1 MFSTKEKFKQALDA
15 NGLIHDAIVMGI
27 SDKCIAEENLKTNDF
42 GLQLLGRALNWAVP
56 NLNYNFTNDVNKIDN
71 QEFKKKLQQDEDQI
85 FKKGLAILNSDSLI
99 EKLATFYV
107 AYEVYLVDI
116 LFPKDGEKR
125 YPGVIRMRKFLFQT
139 TEEPDVESHNFKE
152 EYKNLFVKFNQQYG
166 KYGKTLKLETIESMF
181 SFLLQKS
188 VKEPPET
195 ESISEKV
202 ISLKFEDLSKGNQIK
217 ADLYSRP
224 SEIEGRYKA
233 AKIIGLENFEEIRD
247 SDVFF
252 LETLQV
258 RANSADKIFAEAE
271 SQGKDLNDPNV
282 MRELGEQINALGK
295 PIHRSYAIGSAIGR
309 SFELIVSYAIVG
321 GIWGLVF
328 KNLFIFS
335 LSGGAIGL
343 LVSALFVAPVLASQR
358 TKQRI
363 QDISF
368 GVGSLLFVPVV
379 YIGALGLIVWIIR
392 LIFF

>member
-1 MFSTKEKFKQALDA
+1 MFMTKEKFKKALDA
-15 NGLIHDAIVMGI
+15 NGLIHDAIVAGI
-27 SDKCIAEENLKTNDF
+27 CDKYIAEENLKTDDF

-56 NLNYNFTNDVNKIDN
+56 NLNYNFIDDVNKIDN

-85 FKKGLAILNSDSLI
+85 FKKGLAILNSDTLI

-125 YPGVIRMRKFLFQT
+125 YPGVVRMRKFLFQT

-166 KYGKTLKLETIESMF
+166 KYGKTLKPETIESMF

-188 VKEPPET
+188 VKEPQKT
-195 ESISEKV
+195 ELISEKV
-202 ISLKFEDLSKGNQIK
+202 TSLKFEDLSKGDQIK

-224 SEIEGRYKA
+224 NCIEGRYGQ
-233 AKIIGLENFEEIRD
+233 IVGLNDINNVKS
-247 SDVFF
+247 SDLFF
-252 LETLQV
+252 METLKV
-258 RANSADKIFAEAE
+258 RADSADKIIAEAK
-271 SQGKDLNDPNV
+271 SQGKDIDNPEI
-282 MRELGEQINALGK
+282 MKELSEKINALGK
-295 PIHRSYAIGSAIGR
+295 PIHRNEAVITAVWCVLQ
-309 SFELIVSYAIVG
+309 LIVVYAVVG

-328 KNLFIFS
+328 KKSFFVFGLF
-335 LSGGAIGL
+335 GGILGL
-343 LVSALFVAPVLASQR
+343 LVSALFVAPVVASQR

-363 QDISF
+363 QDIVF
-368 GVGSLLFVPVV
+368 GAGSLLFVPVIL
-379 YIGALGLIVWIIR
+379 IGILGLVAWVIS